1 MFLQESISTTDD
13 IRSDENVFGY
23 ENGDLTK
30 KVELRITG
38 VLSNFELLP
47 TEGSSV
53 TSEGERISIK
63 NVGEVIP
70 NPVSDKTKKEVWFN
84 SWIYNTSCSFDIDTI
99 SGSTFTLKSNFDKSN
114 LKEGDTVQIL
124 RKGTEI
130 VDVDNATIQTITVT
144 STTNQLFLNGIGG
157 FTPTTGIEY
166 FIRRKL
172 KLATSS
178 TSELQFG
185 NDVITSN
192 VQNTYNLNETDFYVA
207 SSSMP
212 AYDITE
218 TVDKSTISEANG
230 TRLQGF
236 SNLTQKYS
244 IISFP
249 AEVTFITGDAV
260 FYKPET
266 TRIPELTEDVYYV
279 KVLADKKQIKL
290 YASRS
295 FIVID
300 DNIEFTALPVGSGKQ
315 SFVLLRH
322 KNEQIGVQKILK
334 KFPVEPNIKSG
345 KSSLTSPGATG
356 ILINGVE
363 IINYKSDDKI
373 YSGSPLS
380 SIKLLNGGSNYDAIN
395 LPKIVIP
402 RVGLGTTALVQ
413 PVISGSLKEVL
424 VDQQNFDIEKILS
437 ITLSG
442 GGGSGAILRPIV
454 TKRVREI
461 SFDARQSTVGGGVD
475 INHDRIIINGGHN
488 LLSGEPL
495 VYDNNEN
502 ASLGVSTIVAGI
514 HTSNNADQNRF
525 LSNGS
530 VYYPEVIG
538 ISSIRLFES
547 FSDYNAGVN
556 TVGFTTVN
564 TQGTHK
570 FKLLNEKNHLRSVIV
585 ENPGSD
591 YTNRKLIV
599 KPSAVSTIENKIT
612 FANHGFVSGD
622 TIEYNFA
629 AGGSIISG
637 LSTSSQYKVV
647 KIDNNSFRLTS
658 TLNNDYERNNYVKF
672 TSSGTG
678 FQEFQFPPIVLT
690 VNAVYSP
697 VSIALTES
705 LVVTPIVRG
714 SIIDN
719 YLYEGGTNYGSDILN
734 FEKKPSI
741 RIQNGKED
749 LR

>member
-1 MFLQESISTTDD
+1 M
-13 IRSDENVFGY
+13 
-23 ENGDLTK
+23 
-30 KVELRITG
+30 
-38 VLSNFELLP
+38 
-47 TEGSSV
+47 
-53 TSEGERISIK
+53 
-63 NVGEVIP
+63 
-70 NPVSDKTKKEVWFN
+70 
-84 SWIYNTSCSFDIDTI
+84 
-99 SGSTFTLKSNFDKSN
+99 
-114 LKEGDTVQIL
+114 
-124 RKGTEI
+124 
-130 VDVDNATIQTITVT
+130 
-144 STTNQLFLNGIGG
+144 
-157 FTPTTGIEY
+157 
-166 FIRRKL
+166 
-172 KLATSS
+172 
-178 TSELQFG
+178 
-185 NDVITSN
+185 
-192 VQNTYNLNETDFYVA
+192 
-207 SSSMP
+207 
-212 AYDITE
+212 
-218 TVDKSTISEANG
+218 
-230 TRLQGF
+230 
-236 SNLTQKYS
+236 
-244 IISFP
+244 
-249 AEVTFITGDAV
+249 
-260 FYKPET
+260 
-266 TRIPELTEDVYYV
+266 
-279 KVLADKKQIKL
+279 
-290 YASRS
+290 
-295 FIVID
+295 
-300 DNIEFTALPVGSGKQ
+300 
-315 SFVLLRH
+315 LRH

-373 YSGSPLS
+373 YSIPLS

-585 ENPGSD
+585 ENPNSD

-678 FQEFQFPPIVLT
+678 FQEFQFH
-690 VNAVYSP
+690 
-697 VSIALTES
+697 
-705 LVVTPIVRG
+705 
-714 SIIDN
+714 
-719 YLYEGGTNYGSDILN
+719 
-734 FEKKPSI
+734 
-741 RIQNGKED
+741 Q
-749 LR
+749 